1 MRQTGRYLL
10 QQISH
15 HTNTARLLR
24 RPFTTTDG
32 PYHSKLIHPAPS
44 DLLHPPTFLAN
55 LSNSLH
61 TWQQDTTKAAW
72 LHLTGPAETAILPA
86 ALEAGFVYHHAL
98 DDTIV
103 LCQWLDQHIPN
114 KIPPYATHQVG
125 CAGVVTR
132 TRQNKMQVLLIREP
146 TSYEK
151 WKLPGGVADKGEE
164 FGDASVREVFEET
177 GVQATFNHVMV
188 MRNSHGLAFGKS
200 DLYVVNHLIADAD
213 ACVEIDTNEIDE
225 AKWFD
230 VEEWKT
236 FTTHPINREVIAQL
250 EERNGHGK
258 IEEVKA
264 RMGEDRPMFRLYVPR
279 DRPMRARNNT
289 TGYRGVYIVEYRGVS
304 KRGTRFHARINIDGR
319 QKYLGT
325 YDTPKEAALAYDR
338 AVVQHK
344 LSSSKLNYP
353 DGLPIDDEDYEELM
367 NPKKKR
373 RLHSNNTTGYT
384 GVSKNK
390 KRFMAQINLDRKN
403 KYLGMYDTPKEA
415 ALAYDRAVIQL
426 KLSSSKLN
434 FPNDYTTSREDDE
447 SREEES
453 DDSSS
458 SSSDS

>member
-55 LSNSLH
+55 LSNSLQ

-132 TRQNKMQVLLIREP
+132 TRQNKLQVLLIREP

-279 DRPMRARNNT
+279 DRPMRASSNT
-289 TGYRGVYIVEYRGVS
+289 TGYVGVS
-304 KRGTRFHARINIDGR
+304 RVQTISKRFSARITVDG
-319 QKYLGT
+319 KKKHLGT

-338 AVVQHK
+338 VVVQHK
-344 LSSSKLNYP
+344 LPSSRLNFP
-353 DGLPIDDEDYEELM
+353 DGLSINDEDYEEFM

-373 RLHSNNTTGYT
+373 RLQSRNTTG
-384 GVSKNK
+384 
-390 KRFMAQINLDRKN
+390 
-403 KYLGMYDTPKEA
+403 
-415 ALAYDRAVIQL
+415 
-426 KLSSSKLN
+426 
-434 FPNDYTTSREDDE
+434 
-447 SREEES
+447 
-453 DDSSS
+453 
-458 SSSDS
+458 